1 MASTRERIVSEAL
14 RLFGAQ
20 GFARTSVAQIEA
32 AAGLS
37 RGSGALY
44 RHFASKD
51 ELLVEAVRSRLVD
64 RGEWQH
70 FLDPDFS
77 IAQFLAAVAPSA
89 STADR
94 LWMLCRIGLMRLEH
108 DRDVTRILL
117 RDNSIAPEVLEVFRR
132 EEFVVVTSVVARG
145 LTELAGP
152 KHADVDWEATAAVI
166 VGAIAHYWLM
176 CDIFGGDHPS
186 GMDSERY
193 LRATADLMAAQIDA
207 AAPLPL
213 GELETLR

>member
-1 MASTRERIVSEAL
+1 MASTRERIVAEAL
-14 RLFGAQ
+14 RLFGTQ

-37 RGSGALY
+37 GGSGALY

-64 RGEWQH
+64 RGEWQQ
-70 FLDPDFS
+70 FLEPDFS
-77 IAQFLAAVAPSA
+77 IAGFLSAVAPSA
-89 STADR
+89 STVDR

-117 RDNSIAPEVLEVFRR
+117 RDNSIAPEVLAVFRR
-132 EEFVVVTSVVARG
+132 EEYTVVTSVVARG
-145 LTELAGP
+145 LAELAGP
-152 KHADVDWEATAAVI
+152 RHAEADWEATAAVI

-193 LRATADLMAAQIDA
+193 LRATAELIAAQITA
-207 AAPLPL
+207 ADPLTPN
-213 GELETLR
+213 GQESLR

>member
-1 MASTRERIVSEAL
+1 MASTRERIISEAL
-14 RLFGAQ
+14 RLFGEQ
-20 GFARTSVAQIEA
+20 GFARTSIARIEA

-51 ELLVEAVRSRLVD
+51 ELLIEAVRSRLVD

-70 FLDPDFS
+70 FLEPDFS

-89 STADR
+89 STVDR

-117 RDNSIAPEVLEVFRR
+117 RDNSIASEVLEVFRR
-132 EEFVVVTSVVARG
+132 EEFTVVTSVVARG

-152 KHADVDWEATAAVI
+152 DHADTDWDATAAVI

-193 LRATADLMAAQIDA
+193 LRATAELIAAQIDTPTPA
-207 AAPLPL
+207 TPA
-213 GELETLR
+213 EQETLR

>member
-1 MASTRERIVSEAL
+1 MASTRERIISEAL
-14 RLFGAQ
+14 RLFGDQ

-51 ELLVEAVRSRLVD
+51 ELLVEAVHSRLVD

-70 FLDPDFS
+70 FLAPDFS
-77 IAQFLAAVAPSA
+77 IAQFLRAVAPNA
-89 STADR
+89 TTADR

-117 RDNSIAPEVLEVFRR
+117 RDNSISPEVLEVFRR
-132 EEFVVVTSVVARG
+132 EEFTVVTSVVARG

-152 KHADVDWEATAAVI
+152 AHTDADWDATAAVI

-176 CDIFGGDHPS
+176 CDIFGGEHPS

-193 LRATADLMAAQIDA
+193 LRATAELMAAQIDA
-207 AAPLPL
+207 ATPATSA
-213 GELETLR
+213 EQETPP

>member
-1 MASTRERIVSEAL
+1 MASTRERIIDEAL
-14 RLFGAQ
+14 LLFGAQ
-20 GFARTSVAQIEA
+20 GFARTSVAQVEA
-32 AAGLS
+32 AAGLA

-51 ELLVEAVRSRLVD
+51 ELLIEAVRSRLAD

-70 FLDPDFS
+70 FLEPDFS
-77 IAQFLAAVAPSA
+77 ITQFLRAIAPKA

-117 RDNSIAPEVLEVFRR
+117 RDNSISPEVLEVFRR
-132 EEFVVVTSVVARG
+132 EEFTVVTSVVARG

-152 KHADVDWEATAAVI
+152 NHAEADWQATAAVI

-193 LRATADLMAAQIDA
+193 LRATAELMAAQIDA
-207 AAPLPL
+207 ATPATSA
-213 GELETLR
+213 EQETPP